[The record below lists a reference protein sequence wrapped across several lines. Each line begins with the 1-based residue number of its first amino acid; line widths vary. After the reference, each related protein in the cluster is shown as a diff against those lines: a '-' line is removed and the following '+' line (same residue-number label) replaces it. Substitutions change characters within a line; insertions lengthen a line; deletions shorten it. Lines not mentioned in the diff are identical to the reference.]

1 MPRRHSCRR
10 SSSTRWLGLAFL
22 LFGLY
27 GSTSLWAQAAGE
39 NALVFPRLDCL
50 SDVDHRFIQGEAF
63 GQPSGF
69 VTPRRVRVPVD
80 DWNLLAVTARL
91 GYISQNETPHEI
103 RAGGPANFMTPGDSQ
118 RNQPRLFLPGLHLP
132 VFTETF
138 FPPDDQW
145 ELIWFL
151 GRTTLRMRNNP
162 QTYCA
167 PSATL
172 QHPTMVQPGH
182 SITLDISGR
191 LLRPD
196 HQVWL
201 SGLQGEVQA
210 EVLIYHPR
218 GLRAK
223 VELPADAS
231 GVWSIAL
238 RLADESMP
246 PMVAGVVSL
255 GQQPQQVN
263 AALRT
268 QDGTVLAGTET
279 HGLFRRASGGTWQQ
293 LDQPPAGASIL
304 SLAGPASADRLF
316 AGTAGH
322 GLFASSDDGLT
333 WQALSALPAA
343 RVNTLQLLDGEGL
356 AVLAGTES
364 GLYLSGDGGQSWE
377 IVPLETP

>member
-1 MPRRHSCRR
+1 MLKQHSFRT
-10 SSSTRWLGLAFL
+10 SASTRWAGIFFLVIGLC
-22 LFGLY
+22 GTN
-27 GSTSLWAQAAGE
+27 GLWAQVTGPD
-39 NALVFPRLDCL
+39 ALVFPRLDCL
-50 SDVDHRFIQGEAF
+50 SDVDHRFIQGAAF
-63 GQPSGF
+63 NQGIAFDIG
-69 VTPRRVRVPVD
+69 PRRVRVPVG

-91 GYISQNETPHEI
+91 GYLSQNESLHEI
-103 RAGGPANFMTPGDSQ
+103 PVGSRNFFTPGVPP
-118 RNQPRLFLPGLHLP
+118 RNQPTVFYPGLNLP

-151 GRTTLRMRNNP
+151 GNTALRMRNNP

-172 QHPTMVQPGH
+172 QHPTVVQPSH

-210 EVLIYHPR
+210 EVLVYHPR
-218 GLRAK
+218 GLRAE
-223 VELPADAS
+223 VELPVSAS
-231 GVWSIAL
+231 GVWSVAL
-238 RLADESMP
+238 RLADETTP
-246 PMVAGVVSL
+246 LLAGAISL

-268 QDGTVLAGTET
+268 RGGTVLAGTET
-279 HGLFRRASGGTWQQ
+279 HGLFRRASGGSWQQ

-304 SLAGPASADRLF
+304 SLAGPASAERLF

-356 AVLAGTES
+356 ALLAGTES
-364 GLYLSGDGGQSWE
+364 GLYLSADGGQSWE
-377 IVPLETP
+377 IVPLEMP